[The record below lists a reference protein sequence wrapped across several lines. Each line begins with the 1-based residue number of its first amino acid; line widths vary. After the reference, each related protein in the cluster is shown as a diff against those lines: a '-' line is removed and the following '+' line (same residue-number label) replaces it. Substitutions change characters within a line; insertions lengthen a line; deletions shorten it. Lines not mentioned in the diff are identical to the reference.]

1 MNDSL
6 KNLSPLDGR
15 YQNKTKQTRE
25 IFSEHALIKERIRV
39 EIQWLNYFLTYFK
52 PELLSEQTKKKIN
65 ALDKNDSD
73 TLIERVKEI
82 ENVTNHDVKA
92 VELAVAE
99 QFEESEEIQSL
110 VHIFLTSEDV
120 NSLSYALILKNAHIV
135 LIEWI
140 EQIILAL
147 EDLVEKNK
155 EVAMLA
161 RTHGQ
166 PASPTTLGKELNVF
180 ATRLKKEKSSLSE
193 KKFFAKWGG
202 ATANYNP
209 HLLAYPEED
218 WVNHSKDFL
227 SSLGVELTKVATQI
241 EPHDYMADL
250 FQNIQRINNIMLDL
264 TQDIWSYI
272 AFDYFSLK
280 MKNNEVGSSTMPHKI
295 NPIDFENAEGNLGLS
310 NAILNHLTHKLTV
323 SRLQRDL
330 SDSTVLRN
338 IGTGYG
344 YLEIAVSSTLLG
356 LSKLEANTSEI
367 SKDLD
372 ERYELLAEALQSFLR
387 LEGKKDGY
395 DQVKKLSRGMKMDK
409 DIYLKAVEDLIEN
422 EDYKEILK
430 GLTPK
435 EYLGIASQLA
445 EKDDEI

>member
-25 IFSEHALIKERIRV
+25 IFSEHALIKERVRV

-52 PELLSEQTKKKIN
+52 PELLSEKVKKKIN
-65 ALDKNDSD
+65 ALDKDISD
-73 TLIERVKEI
+73 TLVERVKEI
-82 ENVTNHDVKA
+82 EHTTNHDVKA

-99 QFEESEEIQSL
+99 QFEQSEEIQSL

-120 NSLSYALILKNAHIV
+120 NSLSYALMLKNANLV

-140 EQIILAL
+140 EQIISAL
-147 EDLVEKNK
+147 EDLAEKNK

-180 ATRLKKEKSSLSE
+180 ATRLKKEKRSLSE
-193 KKFFAKWGG
+193 KKFYAKWGG

-209 HLLAYPEED
+209 HSLAYPEED

-227 SSLGVELTKVATQI
+227 SNLGVELTKVATQI

-250 FQNIQRINNIMLDL
+250 FQNIQRINNILLDL

-280 MKNNEVGSSTMPHKI
+280 MKKNEVGSSTMPHKI

-356 LSKLEANTSEI
+356 LSKLEANTSKI
-367 SKDLD
+367 STDLD
-372 ERYELLAEALQSFLR
+372 DRYELLAEALQSFLR

-409 DIYLKAVEDLIEN
+409 DMYLKAVEDLIEN

-430 GLTPK
+430 RLTPK